1 MKNIF
6 SKKITPTTITTNV
19 EKATDPS
26 MQEMDWSLVF
36 AICDV
41 VNNTEQGAKE
51 ARKLLQKKMLADNPQ
66 TQVLALELLDA
77 LSQNCQAKF
86 QGQLSAKSFAEDLD
100 TLATS
105 KSSND
110 QVHSKLIMCLQN
122 WVTRYGADPGFI
134 GVHRVYER
142 LTLGTSHAPPPRRGN
157 QNLVFRLA
165 TPAQFQLQQ
174 QQYHRQQQQ
183 QQQQQQ
189 QTSADPASD
198 VLLAKN
204 NAQLFSQTLSFT
216 DPTQEDI
223 TKNELIQEFYGK
235 CKMFQKIL
243 ARHLETCNDSDI
255 ISSLLEANSEL
266 VTAFK
271 AYDDML
277 ERRAMNEATR
287 NSETLHNR
295 STRPHQQQQQQQE
308 ADVDLL
314 GLGDSSSGSNHYQS
328 RPADS
333 SNSSSQLQQ
342 PAVNFDLHGG
352 GGNNKNATSKT
363 APLVA
368 VDPFDPFADTQQAA
382 EGNTSSSSG
391 DAGRSTNTL
400 PPPLTPQ
407 KMYE

>member
-51 ARKLLQKKMLADNPQ
+51 ARKLYVIW
-66 TQVLALELLDA
+66 VLFCLDPFLLLDA

-86 QGQLSAKSFAEDLD
+86 QSQLSAKSFAEDLD

-110 QVHSKLIMCLQN
+110 QVHSKLVTCLQN

-142 LTLGTSHAPPPRRGN
+142 LTHGTSHAPPPRRGT

-174 QQYHRQQQQ
+174 QQHHRQQQQ

-189 QTSADPASD
+189 QASADPASD

-295 STRPHQQQQQQQE
+295 STRPHQQQQQQE
-308 ADVDLL
+308 GDVDLL
-314 GLGDSSSGSNHYQS
+314 GLGDSSSGASNNPFHQS
-328 RPADS
+328 RPAEGGS
-333 SNSSSQLQQ
+333 SSSSSSQQRQQQ

-352 GGNNKNATSKT
+352 GDNNKNATST
-363 APLVA
+363 AAPLVA
-368 VDPFDPFADTQQAA
+368 VDPFDPFADTQQVA
-382 EGNTSSSSG
+382 EGNTSSSSPSG
-391 DAGRSTNTL
+391 DAG
-400 PPPLTPQ
+400 
-407 KMYE
+407 